1 MIWVRR
7 LLAIP
12 LSLLFMWLLIVGLL
26 LIHLEGSL
34 LSPEFIRS
42 NLRRRMCT
50 TSSWRTCPGP
60 Q

>member
-34 LSPEFIRS
+34 LSPEFHKEQLEKADVYNFI
-42 NLRRRMCT
+42 LEDL
-50 TSSWRTCPGP
+50 PGP